1 MMTVTPY
8 CRNSLGEAMVK
19 YMAYLVLS
27 VHRPFSYLDF
37 MRFEVDGEIYEMSH
51 GTFRN
56 KICSLKKTGK
66 VELDFNSGTAFYTL
80 KGHRFGK
87 RMTGNHTGVS
97 PHNSFYHLIKDLPLD
112 KNSLHDIRLWFKVP
126 GIWSLL
132 STNSTCRINPRSKD
146 IRLPGI
152 NENDLFIGVTVHS
165 PDTVTVIISCS
176 YKPIAVDVN
185 GIIRLSNA
193 LTIVRE
199 RLSMWV
205 RETGLAIGH
214 PDNGRIVIPAH
225 SEWIVKMW
233 HFGSDAS
240 VEYSGERFAGLLWC
254 WPRSINSHV

>member
-1 MMTVTPY
+1 
-8 CRNSLGEAMVK
+8 
-19 YMAYLVLS
+19 
-27 VHRPFSYLDF
+27 

-66 VELDFNSGTAFYTL
+66 VELDFNSGIAFYTL

-126 GIWSLL
+126 RIWSLL

-152 NENDLFIGVTVHS
+152 NENDLFIGVTVHR
-165 PDTVTVIISCS
+165 PDTVTVTISCS

-185 GIIRLSNA
+185 GIIHLSNA

-199 RLSMWV
+199 RLSIWV
-205 RETGLAIGH
+205 TETGIVMGSRDSKG
-214 PDNGRIVIPAH
+214 PVIPPY
-225 SEWIVKMW
+225 SQWIVKMW

-240 VEYSGERFAGLLWC
+240 VEYSGESLRYLMVLAKK
-254 WPRSINSHV
+254 H